1 MPNPPKPTELKRRA
15 GNPGGRPLP
24 AVPTG
29 IVLPATSAPDAPGSL
44 GTVGGE
50 VWTRAWEVGSHWLA
64 PSDALMVEQA
74 AQLVDDIA
82 GWSAAIEAEGA
93 TYQTESGMWRTHPG
107 VAQLNVL
114 RRELRA
120 TLSLLGFSPADRARL
135 GLTEVKKVSAL
146 ADLLEKRRASLG
158 R

>member
-1 MPNPPKPTELKRRA
+1 MPNPPKPVEIKRRT
-15 GNPGGRPLP
+15 GNPGKRPLP
-24 AVPTG
+24 VTPTAIVAASTSVP
-29 IVLPATSAPDAPGSL
+29 APPDG
-44 GTVGGE
+44 VGE
-50 VWTRAWEVGSHWLA
+50 VGRAAWSRAWQVGSAWLA

-82 GWSAAIEAEGA
+82 GWQAAIEAEGA
-93 TYQTESGMWRTHPG
+93 TYVTDSGMVRAHPAVG
-107 VAQLNVL
+107 QINVL

-120 TLSLLGFSPADRARL
+120 TLSLLGFSPSDRARL
-135 GLTEVKKVSAL
+135 GLTEVRKVSAL